1 MAPNPAKATF
11 WTDFV
16 YDVWLW
22 TFSVLIDLFFRELH
36 PRSSWKVPRQGP
48 VIVVAAPHANQF
60 VDPLILMRVL
70 RQDCKRRVCFLI
82 AEKSMNR
89 AFIGWGARTV
99 GSVPVGRA
107 LDKRRSAQGRIYLP
121 DPEGKPDI
129 IKGIGTDF
137 TDKKLFEL
145 GGLLILPTVSGEAAN
160 AEIKEVLSETEVR
173 LKKPF
178 KGSSALR
185 QLTGQK
191 VFQEDG
197 KTGIEG
203 KAETKCAEGFEGSP
217 FNVAPYVDQ
226 SKVYEAV
233 FKKLH
238 DGGCIGIFP
247 EGGSHDRTELLPLK
261 GEFAVRDL
269 YKGDT
274 NHVQLVWPSWRLVLW
289 PRTRTAVSRL
299 CPVA

>member
-1 MAPNPAKATF
+1 MAPNPAKASF
-11 WTDFV
+11 WTDAV
-16 YDVWLW
+16 YDAWLW

-70 RQDCKRRVCFLI
+70 RQDCKRRICWLI

-107 LDKRRSAQGRIYLP
+107 LDKRRSAQGTIYLP
-121 DPEGKPDI
+121 DPDNKPDI
-129 IKGIGTDF
+129 IKGVGTDF
-137 TDKKLFEL
+137 TDTKTFQV
-145 GGLLILPTVSGEAAN
+145 GGLLVLPTVDNEAAN
-160 AEIKEVLSETEVR
+160 AEIKEILSETEIK

-178 KGSSALR
+178 KGDSALR
-185 QLTGQK
+185 QLTGQDVYK
-191 VFQEDG
+191 KDG
-197 KTGIEG
+197 KSGIEG
-203 KAETKCAEGFEGSP
+203 TPDKGCKDGFQGSK
-217 FNVAPYVDQ
+217 FSVAPHVDQ

-238 DGGCIGIFP
+238 EGGCIGIFP

-261 GEFAVRDL
+261 GKSVLGRMHGNSGL
-269 YKGDT
+269 TVYSWCG
-274 NHVQLVWPSWRLVLW
+274 HHGSWRVG
-289 PRTRTAVSRL
+289 
-299 CPVA
+299 